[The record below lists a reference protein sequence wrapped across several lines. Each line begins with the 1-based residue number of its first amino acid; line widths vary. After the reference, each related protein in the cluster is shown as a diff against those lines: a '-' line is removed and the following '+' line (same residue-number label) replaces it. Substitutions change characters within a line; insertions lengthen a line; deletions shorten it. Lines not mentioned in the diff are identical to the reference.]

1 MTRKTSYSRLVHWL
15 STFGV
20 QQGVAPT
27 ALILIA
33 ATDQSH
39 QLIAVSEHMKPGIE
53 CLVQLRIV
61 DSNHSATHVGE
72 LLPLTAGLDTA
83 NNS

>member
-1 MTRKTSYSRLVHWL
+1 MSIVI
-15 STFGV
+15 V
-20 QQGVAPT
+20 
-27 ALILIA
+27 

-53 CLVQLRIV
+53 CFVQLRIV
-61 DSNHSATHVGE
+61 DSNHSAAHIGE
-72 LLPLTAGLDTA
+72 LLSLAAGLDTA